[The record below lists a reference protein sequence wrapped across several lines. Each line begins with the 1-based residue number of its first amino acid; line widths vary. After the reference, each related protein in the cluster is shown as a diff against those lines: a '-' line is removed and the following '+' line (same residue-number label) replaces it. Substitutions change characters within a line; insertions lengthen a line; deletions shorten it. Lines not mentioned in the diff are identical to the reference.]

1 MRYGTVEAL
10 RHIFHWYT
18 WASPPWSP
26 RLKSFSRS
34 QLLVLALI
42 TPALLAAEA
51 IGQIAGGFARQEE
64 IVNRLEM
71 ELQEQD
77 MAYRQSIS
85 QAQSMTERLTL
96 DFGAS
101 LRFGLAS
108 IDNAQGSSRT
118 LRQYEA
124 NMYVVTKF
132 DAGHTFFGNL
142 RFLYN
147 DWNAG
152 DSPDGD
158 GWLYPYGNRY
168 WYELDTRAL
177 NMHNTGTPG
186 DLNFNVRVGRQFIN
200 WNSGLAFS
208 NDMYALLGTATWG
221 QLSFTGLFGRTA
233 RSGLY
238 DFDPSRPEYDS
249 STDRVYWGIKLAAE
263 IAPEFAPYVSYLVQR
278 DHNNDETVNTIF
290 GPADFQYD
298 SEYLSFGASGTLGPQ
313 LTYTLEVVHETGT
326 TLSSPFTLPFTPVP
340 QTNDSIDAWAG
351 VLNLAYAFRNDTNAR
366 IDMSLAAGSGDD
378 DRLTSAGTIGG
389 NSPNTTDRSF
399 NSLGYIN
406 TGLALAPQIANLM
419 MLRVGGSTAIPIDMK
434 RPNSLRIGADFFF
447 FGKVNTDSPNS
458 ISTTDDK
465 WIGWEMDWKL
475 DWRIMTDVNFN
486 LRYGVFFPGDAMPI
500 GLDDVRHFVYGGISY
515 SF

>member
-1 MRYGTVEAL
+1 MA
-10 RHIFHWYT
+10 
-18 WASPPWSP
+18 
-26 RLKSFSRS
+26 RS
-34 QLLVLALI
+34 VPETFLLLLA
-42 TPALLAAEA
+42 TALLGTMPSSVDAQAV
-51 IGQIAGGFARQEE
+51 GGFGRQQEV
-64 IVNRLEM
+64 VNRLEM
-71 ELQEQD
+71 ELQDQE
-77 MAYRQSIS
+77 MAYRQAMST
-85 QAQSMTERLTL
+85 AQSVTERLTL

-108 IDNAQGSSRT
+108 IDNAVGNSRT

-124 NMYVVTKF
+124 NMYLVTKF

-147 DWNAG
+147 DWNTG

-177 NMHNTGTPG
+177 NMHTMGTPG
-186 DLNFNVRVGRQFIN
+186 DLNFRVRVGRQFIN

-208 NDMYALLGTATWG
+208 NDMYAVQGTATWN
-221 QLSFTGLFGRTA
+221 QLAFTGLFGKTA

-238 DFDPSRPEYDS
+238 DFDPTRPDYDS
-249 STDRVYWGIKLAAE
+249 STDRIYWGVKLEAE
-263 IAPEFAPYVSYLVQR
+263 LAPEFSPFVSYLVQR
-278 DHNNDETVNTIF
+278 DHNDDETLNTFF
-290 GPADFQYD
+290 GPVDFKYD

-313 LTYTLEVVHETGT
+313 LTYTLEVVHETGN
-326 TLSSPFTLPFTPVP
+326 TLSSPFTPLGPTP
-340 QTNDSIDAWAG
+340 QTSDPIDAWAG
-351 VLNLAYAFRNDTNAR
+351 VLNLSYAFRNDTNAR

-378 DRLTSAGTIGG
+378 DRFAAAGTIAG
-389 NSPNTTDRSF
+389 NRPNTTDRSF

-419 MLRVGGSTAIPIDMK
+419 MLRVGGSTAIPIDAR
-434 RPNSLRIGADFFF
+434 RPNALRVGADFFF
-447 FGKVNTDSPNS
+447 FGKTDTDGPVTVAS
-458 ISTTDDK
+458 TDDR
-465 WIGWEMDWKL
+465 WIGWEMDWKI

-486 LRYGVFFPGDAMPI
+486 FRYGVFFPGDAMPT

-515 SF
+515 AF